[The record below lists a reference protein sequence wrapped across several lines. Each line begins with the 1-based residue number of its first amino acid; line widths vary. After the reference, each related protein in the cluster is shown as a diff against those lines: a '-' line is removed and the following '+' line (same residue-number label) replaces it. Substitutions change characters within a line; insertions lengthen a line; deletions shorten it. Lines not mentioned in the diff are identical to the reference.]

1 MQKAARRCSKEC
13 CRAAFCIYG
22 FFTLRQNHVEK
33 IYLDFARLWSQGI
46 REWDTI
52 EPFPEKKR
60 KTKIKMKTRY
70 KTREHRVAVWRK
82 TL

>member
-1 MQKAARRCSKEC
+1 M
-13 CRAAFCIYG
+13 AFCIYG

-60 KTKIKMKTRY
+60 KIKIK
-70 KTREHRVAVWRK
+70 
-82 TL
+82 